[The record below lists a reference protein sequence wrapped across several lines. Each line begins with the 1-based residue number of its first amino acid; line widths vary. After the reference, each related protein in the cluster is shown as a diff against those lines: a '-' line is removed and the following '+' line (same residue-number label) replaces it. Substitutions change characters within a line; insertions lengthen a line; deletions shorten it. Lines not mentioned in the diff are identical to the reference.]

1 MGAYEQMMKQEEVR
15 IPQMDLEQIK
25 TMLCPISNHD
35 PLKCVGC
42 KSLSGCPAG
51 QRANVLLEEATK
63 QKMIKQGIRPNNIAR
78 VAKARELCV
87 TATKT
92 GNPVSYLMKTFGSS
106 HNTAWARVLGW
117 EKAYPD
123 LMKGIDWRTKAKQE
137 DGKSEEAYGNLETA
151 IKSGDVY
158 NWYVKNFH
166 MPRSRVEKIME
177 NGFKARPELKE
188 LYDRMQ
194 ENQDDEISLEDFL
207 KDIPE
212 NGEETAVEQP
222 SEVEVKEIPTEEEKP
237 VETEKKAAFGK
248 TVVEI
253 ELEQKYKQ
261 IESEKKKVTEQIEEL
276 GERLKWLDSQQ
287 EALETVRK
295 MFAQSTETGKSPITE

>member
-63 QKMIKQGIRPNNIAR
+63 QKLIRQGIRPNNIAR
-78 VAKARELCV
+78 VAKARELCQ
-87 TATKT
+87 TAVKT
-92 GNPVSYLMKTFGSS
+92 GNPVGYLMETMGSS
-106 HNTAWARVLGW
+106 YNTALARVVGW

-123 LMKGIDWRTKAKQE
+123 LMGGIEWREIAKRN
-137 DGKSEEAYGNLETA
+137 DAKSSDAYGNLEAA

-158 NWYVKNFH
+158 GWYMRNCH
-166 MPRSRVEKIME
+166 MPKSRVEKVME
-177 NGFKARPELKE
+177 NGFKAKPELKE
-188 LYDRMQ
+188 LYEKMQ
-194 ENQDDEISLEDFL
+194 QPDEISLEDFL

-212 NGEETAVEQP
+212 NGEETAVEQH
-222 SEVEVKEIPTEEEKP
+222 SEVEVKEMQTEEEKP

>member
-63 QKMIKQGIRPNNIAR
+63 QKLIRQGVNPASVKI
-78 VAKARELCV
+78 VAKAREACM
-87 TATKT
+87 TAVKAKD
-92 GNPVSYLMKTFGSS
+92 PIKYLMETTGCTR
-106 HNTAWARVLGW
+106 NAAWTRLHTW
-117 EKAYPD
+117 EQKYPD
-123 LMKGIDWRTKAKQE
+123 IMEGVNWRERSMSLAVSRTKESRLK
-137 DGKSEEAYGNLETA
+137 EAIL
-151 IKSGDVY
+151 SGDVY
-158 NWYVKNFH
+158 GWYRKN
-166 MPRSRVEKIME
+166 SRMGKANVDKIMK
-177 NGFKARPELKE
+177 NQFAVHPELKE
-188 LYDRMQ
+188 LYESM
-194 ENQDDEISLEDFL
+194 NKGKTDDEISVEDFL

-212 NGEETAVEQP
+212 NGEEAAVEQP

-237 VETEKKAAFGK
+237 VETAKKAAFGK

-276 GERLKWLDSQQ
+276 EERLKWLDSQQ